1 MPTNADKTSDI
12 ADKAAASADNAS
24 DDIREQMRE
33 LRRETEHRLDR
44 MAHQVRSYSSG
55 MARDTQSQIREHPL
69 SSVGGA
75 FAVGM
80 VVGCLLAGLGGMAS
94 RR

>member
-1 MPTNADKTSDI
+1 MPTTAEKTSDT
-12 ADKAAASADNAS
+12 AAKAAASAESTS
-24 DDIREQMRE
+24 DDLREQMRE
-33 LRRETEHRLDR
+33 LRRETEQRLDR
-44 MAHQVRSYSSG
+44 MAHQVRSYGSG
-55 MARDTQSQIREHPL
+55 VRRDTQSQIREHPL

-80 VVGCLLAGLGGMAS
+80 VVGCLLAGLGGMAT

>member
-1 MPTNADKTSDI
+1 MPTTTHTTSDI
-12 ADKAAASADNAS
+12 ADKAAAGAEKTS
-24 DDIREQMRE
+24 DDLREQMRE
-33 LRRETEHRLDR
+33 LRRETEQRLDR
-44 MAHQVRSYSSG
+44 MAHQVRSYGSG